1 MVLSYFAIL
10 FVPIAVFCTLFVT
23 QMWKENRQWEEG
35 IYADGLSSVSAAVDR
50 EFFDITNLGDRLLA
64 SNWVQRVRSSS
75 EIINRYF
82 DKVHQND
89 VCQELLIHQAS
100 LGIADGIA
108 VLLPM
113 KDEAVSPAGWGSME
127 QILDIV
133 GVKSRE
139 GQETLKTLLEG
150 NARFR
155 VVNAGNSG
163 VISDSDDL
171 LVLQS
176 LDILNNARAVLLIRI
191 GKDTMDAY
199 LEGLHFSD
207 LLDFSMTDGDGDVL
221 YHYDAAGMETPGF
234 RGKSDSEMF
243 PWSYQAAFKKAQPA
257 GQFEQ
262 VMAALLAVL
271 VVLFLGLVAAY
282 LLAAVS
288 YRPIRNLVNRIGG
301 DRNEESEFQAIG
313 SELDRL
319 TAEKAELSAL
329 VSRYEN
335 SARQNL
341 LFNLL
346 HGCFDSREVEE
357 QMAKLQVP
365 YEDSQYFTV
374 LVFRCPEARGE
385 KRFTL
390 FLHLKAALLAEKL
403 HFDLMETLDEDLV
416 AILTFPES
424 GGRKAAKELA
434 EKLPRYVAE
443 KMNVPLQVSCG
454 SEERG
459 ILGISK
465 SYQSAKERSN
475 SLQFSG
481 GAQRHLPASRCYY
494 PTDWELQLVNNLKL
508 GNAEPAGRILKEL
521 RLENDRRNLS
531 PAQQMKVVTM
541 VFDTLLRLMS
551 ELEMDTAE
559 ASDFLEED
567 FAQSNS
573 DKQWEYL
580 TELALR
586 ICGRASYSN
595 GGRSESTGQQILRYV
610 DANYENPDLSLQVLA
625 DQMGLSVSAISRI
638 FKSAVK
644 INFVDYLCRIRM
656 EKAKEYLRGSDAP
669 IAEVARQVGYENELS
684 FKRAF
689 VRYEGI
695 RPKEYRENQ
704 RGKML

>member
-1 MVLSYFAIL
+1 M
-10 FVPIAVFCTLFVT
+10 
-23 QMWKENRQWEEG
+23 
-35 IYADGLSSVSAAVDR
+35 
-50 EFFDITNLGDRLLA
+50 
-64 SNWVQRVRSSS
+64 
-75 EIINRYF
+75 
-82 DKVHQND
+82 
-89 VCQELLIHQAS
+89 
-100 LGIADGIA
+100 
-108 VLLPM
+108 
-113 KDEAVSPAGWGSME
+113 
-127 QILDIV
+127 
-133 GVKSRE
+133 
-139 GQETLKTLLEG
+139 
-150 NARFR
+150 
-155 VVNAGNSG
+155 
-163 VISDSDDL
+163 
-171 LVLQS
+171 
-176 LDILNNARAVLLIRI
+176 
-191 GKDTMDAY
+191 
-199 LEGLHFSD
+199 
-207 LLDFSMTDGDGDVL
+207 
-221 YHYDAAGMETPGF
+221 
-234 RGKSDSEMF
+234 
-243 PWSYQAAFKKAQPA
+243 
-257 GQFEQ
+257 
-262 VMAALLAVL
+262 
-271 VVLFLGLVAAY
+271 
-282 LLAAVS
+282 
-288 YRPIRNLVNRIGG
+288 
-301 DRNEESEFQAIG
+301 
-313 SELDRL
+313 
-319 TAEKAELSAL
+319 

-346 HGCFDSREVEE
+346 HGCFDSHEVEE

-551 ELEMDTAE
+551 ELEMDTAA